1 MSKISNNN
9 LNTKSRDHLYL
20 IGISGGTGG
29 GKTSVANVLYKC
41 LGLENCLLFSM
52 EIYYKN

>member
-20 IGISGGTGG
+20 IGISGGIGG